1 MTPVTL
7 TIDEQIRLKEK
18 ELQQLEKEM
27 TLKDQALSQKPLPS
41 VFGKPTSF
49 NKEPEPTAQTLRKA
63 QYYSTAPWA
72 TYQ

>member
-1 MTPVTL
+1 
-7 TIDEQIRLKEK
+7 
-18 ELQQLEKEM
+18 M

-41 VFGKPTSF
+41 VFGKLTSF

-63 QYYSTAPWA
+63 KYSSPAPGA